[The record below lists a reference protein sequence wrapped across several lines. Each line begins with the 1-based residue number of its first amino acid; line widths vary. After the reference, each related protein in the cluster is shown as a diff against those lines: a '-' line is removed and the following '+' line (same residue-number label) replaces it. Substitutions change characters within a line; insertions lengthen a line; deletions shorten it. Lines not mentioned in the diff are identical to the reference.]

1 MSGDN
6 RRIVAVGE
14 VVWDIFP
21 DRQVLGGA
29 PVNAAYHLQKL
40 GRAVT
45 VITRI
50 GEDDLGAATLARLED
65 LGLATAGIQRDSEL
79 ATGRVMITL
88 GPEQEPHFE
97 IMAPAAWDRIDPE
110 AARLA
115 AGEPPFALLFGTLA
129 QRDPRSREAI
139 RHLAQTAA
147 PCFYDVNLRPPF
159 TSRELVLASLGLADL
174 VKMNGRELAEVGG
187 WHGWPGATKEDAK
200 NIAKNLCA
208 RYDLAALAVTEGGQG
223 AWAMTGAG
231 DFFEAAAE
239 PVRVVDTVGAGDA
252 FFAALIDA
260 FLAHHPWPEIL
271 ARANRLGGRVA
282 SQPGATP

>member
-1 MSGDN
+1 MSVDG

-14 VVWDIFP
+14 VVWDLFP
-21 DRQVLGGA
+21 NRQALGGA

-50 GEDDLGAATLARLED
+50 GKDDLGAATLARLAD
-65 LGLATAGIQRDSEL
+65 LGLAASGVQRDPEL
-79 ATGRVMITL
+79 ATGQVLVTL
-88 GPEQEPHFE
+88 GPDHEPHFE
-97 IMAPAAWDRIDPE
+97 IMAPAAWDRIDP
-110 AARLA
+110 AVALA
-115 AGEPPFALLFGTLA
+115 AAGPPPFTLLCGTLA

-139 RHLAQTAA
+139 QALARAA
-147 PCFYDVNLRPPF
+147 ALVFYDVNLRPPF
-159 TSRELVLASLGLADL
+159 TTRELVMGSLEMADL

-187 WHGWPGATKEDAK
+187 WHGWPGDAK
-200 NIAKNLCA
+200 NIAKKLCA

-223 AWAMTGAG
+223 AWALTAAG
-231 DFFEAAAE
+231 EFFEAAAE
-239 PVRVVDTVGAGDA
+239 PVTVVDTVGAGDA

-260 FLAHHPWPEIL
+260 FLADRPWPEIL
-271 ARANRLGGRVA
+271 QRANRLGGLVA

>member
-1 MSGDN
+1 MSGESD
-6 RRIVAVGE
+6 RIVAVGE

-29 PVNAAYHLQKL
+29 PINAAYHLQKM
-40 GRAVT
+40 GRSVT

-50 GEDDLGAATLARLED
+50 GEDDLGAATLARLAN
-65 LGLATAGIQRDSEL
+65 LGLATAGIQRDPEL
-79 ATGRVMITL
+79 ATGQVMITL
-88 GPEQEPHFE
+88 GLDHEPQFE

-110 AARLA
+110 AALLA

-129 QRDPRSREAI
+129 QRDPRGREAI
-139 RHLAQTAA
+139 RRLAQTASS
-147 PCFYDVNLRPPF
+147 CFYDVNLRPPF
-159 TSRELVLASLGLADL
+159 TSRELVIASLDLADL

-187 WHGWPGATKEDAK
+187 WHGWQGDTK

-208 RYDLAALAVTEGGQG
+208 RYDLAALAVTEGGKG

-231 DFFEAAAE
+231 DFFQAAAE
-239 PVRVVDTVGAGDA
+239 PVTVVDTVGAGDA

-260 FLAHHPWPEIL
+260 FLAHRPWPEIL

-282 SQPGATP
+282 SHPGATP